1 MSEGVSDVRVF
12 DLHCDTIDRL
22 GMLDDPDYAG
32 EAPEGAARG
41 QGLGS
46 NDAALAA
53 DRMLDG
59 QGRRVGWCQCYAVW
73 VPDRCGLERAQGF
86 YRRGRDWFLQHAR
99 KGEGVEALRDAGQAR
114 SVVERGGAAGML
126 TVENGLAIGE
136 DLANVEAM
144 ARDGVKMITLT
155 WNAANQIGSG
165 KWTPGGLTPFGE
177 QVVREMERNRI
188 VVDVSHLND
197 AGFADLLKVA
207 RRPFAA
213 SHSNSRAVCDVPRNL
228 TDDEFRTIRDMGGV
242 VGINYYRGFVAKRYE
257 DVPDGQ
263 LAPDGDVTFDELAA
277 HIEHFLDLG
286 GEDVLA
292 LGSDYDGSAVP
303 GWLDGCEKVAAFHG
317 LVCERF
323 GREVADKMFFENA
336 CAFFERN
343 ERA

>member
-1 MSEGVSDVRVF
+1 MSGLKVF

-22 GMLDDPDYAG
+22 GMLGDPDYAG
-32 EAPEGAARG
+32 EAPEGAPRG
-41 QGLGS
+41 EGLGHNS
-46 NDAALAA
+46 AALAA
-53 DRMLDG
+53 ERMRDG
-59 QGRRVGWCQCYAVW
+59 QGRPVGWCQCYAVW
-73 VPDRCGLERAQGF
+73 VPDACGLERAQGF
-86 YRRGRDWFLQHAR
+86 YGRGRDWFREHSEA
-99 KGEGVEALRDAGQAR
+99 GEGVEPVRDARDVRA
-114 SVVERGGAAGML
+114 VVERGGVAGML

-136 DLANVEAM
+136 DLANVESM

-197 AGFADLLKVA
+197 AGFSDLLKVA
-207 RRPFAA
+207 KRPFAA

-228 TDDEFRTIRDMGGV
+228 TDDEFRAIRDMGGV

-263 LAPDGDVTFDELAA
+263 LAPEGEVTFDELAA

-286 GEDVLA
+286 GEDTLA

-303 GWLDGCEKVAAFHG
+303 EWLDACEKVPAFCER
-317 LVCERF
+317 VVERF
-323 GREVADKMFFENA
+323 GQEVADKMFFENA

-343 ERA
+343 ERE